1 MKRFQAVIDCGFGDA
16 GKGLVSRWLAKQAFE
31 RKEKTLTV
39 FFSGGCQRAH
49 TTVEG
54 VFHTLPAG
62 LFFGSDILY
71 SEMFVIDPIAIYLE
85 YETYNCNT
93 T

>member
-1 MKRFQAVIDCGFGDA
+1 MKRFQAVIGAAMGDE

-31 RKEKTLTV
+31 REEKTLTV

-54 VFHTLPAG
+54 VFSYFACGTI
-62 LFFGSDILY
+62 FR
-71 SEMFVIDPIAIYLE
+71 
-85 YETYNCNT
+85 
-93 T
+93 